1 MVQVAAV
8 TFSSSPNVNEA
19 RIEIH
24 REGRGQREL
33 WLARPVSAGDLP
45 FPPQSV
51 LQQTEIPLR
60 FLSPK
65 DENDPMEF
73 GDSRGLEKAVVD
85 LLQILE
91 ADSGSLC
98 LIETEWFIY
107 LCSTTLCEELSQ
119 RVFPIGSSWAPLG
132 DRLLEDEDATF
143 DVVDVD
149 TNILREVLSLPDVVR
164 REDGMVQIPLKSAIQ
179 LSLPKDVMRTG
190 IIVNNCHWI
199 MLVGNP
205 IDREFVPFG
214 LDWRFNN
221 ETFGEVMFVPHVA
234 DALPLNGSDTDV
246 RVKRGRAP
254 SGSILFFTQSD
265 SDPIGSVR
273 IEPEL
278 LSRPYYEQVLEQ

>member
-33 WLARPVSAGDLP
+33 WLARPLSSSALP
-45 FPPQSV
+45 FPPQPV

-60 FLSPK
+60 MLSPK

-91 ADSGSLC
+91 ADAGSLC
-98 LIETEWFIY
+98 LIETEWFTNLY
-107 LCSTTLCEELSQ
+107 STTLCEELSQ
-119 RVFPIGSSWAPLG
+119 RVFPIGGSWAPLG

-149 TNILREVLSLPDVVR
+149 ASIMREVLSLPDVVR
-164 REDGMVQIPLKSAIQ
+164 KEGGAVQIPLKSAVH
-179 LSLPKDVMRTG
+179 LELPKNVTRTG

-199 MLVGNP
+199 MLVGSP

-214 LDWRFNN
+214 LDWRFNSK
-221 ETFGEVMFVPHVA
+221 TFGEVMFVPHVA
-234 DALPLNGSDTDV
+234 DTLHLNGDDTDV
-246 RVKRGRAP
+246 RVERGRAP

-265 SDPIGSVR
+265 SDSIGSVR